1 VQGPLVRFLLVLG
14 VLVALTGCGGAGDGA
29 DDGAVPPADD
39 ASVSAGT
46 DPDGDE
52 VDEVDEPIEAA
63 PEPVLRVV
71 ATVAPVA
78 DLVAQVGG
86 ERVEVT
92 SLVPPG
98 ADSHTYEPR
107 PQDVARLS
115 ELDAYVGVGLDL
127 NDAALDLAA
136 QHLPAGAP
144 ILLLG
149 ELALDDDALVM
160 DHSHD
165 DDGHSHGDDG
175 RSHGDDGH
183 SHGDDGHSHG
193 DDGGLGPNPHVW
205 TSVRNAAAMV
215 RSIAE
220 ELASLD
226 DEGSDLY
233 ASNADALVA
242 ELEAL
247 DQDIATAAATV
258 PEENRVLVTY
268 HDAWTYFARDH
279 GFEFVAA
286 VQPGDYSEP
295 SAAEVRGVID
305 LLRELQVPAIFGSE
319 VFPTRVLDTIA
330 AETDAVYVGDL
341 SDDELPGAAGDP
353 EHTYAEMMR
362 RNAVTIVD
370 ALGGDSSALG
380 R

>member
-1 VQGPLVRFLLVLG
+1 VQGPVVRFLLALG
-14 VLVALTGCGGAGDGA
+14 VLAALTGCDGAGDRA
-29 DDGAVPPADD
+29 DDGAVPPAEDTSLSTGD
-39 ASVSAGT
+39 
-46 DPDGDE
+46 DPDEG
-52 VDEVDEPIEAA
+52 EVDEPIEAA
-63 PEPVLRVV
+63 PQPVLRVV

-107 PQDVARLS
+107 PQDVALLS

-136 QHLPAGAP
+136 QHLPEGAP

-165 DDGHSHGDDG
+165 DGHSHGDG
-175 RSHGDDGH
+175 GH

-193 DDGGLGPNPHVW
+193 DDGHHHEDDGELGPNPHVW
-205 TSVRNAAAMV
+205 TSVRNAVAMV

-220 ELASLD
+220 ELAFLD
-226 DEGSDLY
+226 DEGSELY

-353 EHTYAEMMR
+353 EHTYLEMMR

>member
-1 VQGPLVRFLLVLG
+1 VQGLVVRFLLVLG
-14 VLVALTGCGGAGDGA
+14 VLVALTGCDGAGDGT

-39 ASVSAGT
+39 ASVSTGT
-46 DPDGDE
+46 DPAE
-52 VDEVDEPIEAA
+52 DEVDEPIEAA

-71 ATVAPVA
+71 ATVAPIA

-107 PQDVARLS
+107 PQDVALLS

-136 QHLPAGAP
+136 QHLPDGAP

-165 DDGHSHGDDG
+165 DGH
-175 RSHGDDGH
+175 SHGDDGH
-183 SHGDDGHSHG
+183 SHGDGEHSHG

-205 TSVRNAAAMV
+205 TSVRNAVAMV

-220 ELASLD
+220 ELAFLD

-233 ASNADALVA
+233 ASNAGALVA

-247 DQDIATAAATV
+247 DQDIATAAASV

-353 EHTYAEMMR
+353 EHTYLEMMR